1 MTNLKDIKN
10 RIKSVESTKKIT
22 RAMKMVAAA
31 KVKKAEN
38 TVKASRPFTA
48 ELNNM
53 FRKLLNSVGSYSAST
68 LKIKSAV
75 EKSVIQQG
83 RVLFFLDHFGK
94 PVLHRLL
101 FRFENI
107 GIIPVYPHKQAAER
121 ERDRGD
127 ECPEFLLP
135 DAESCGGGAAGAGR
149 YRR

>member
-1 MTNLKDIKN
+1 MANLKDIKN

-68 LKIKSAV
+68 LKISFVAQ
-75 EKSVIQQG
+75 SFI
-83 RVLFFLDHFGK
+83 
-94 PVLHRLL
+94 
-101 FRFENI
+101 
-107 GIIPVYPHKQAAER
+107 AANCRNGNEV
-121 ERDRGD
+121 
-127 ECPEFLLP
+127 
-135 DAESCGGGAAGAGR
+135 
-149 YRR
+149 